1 MPCYLVITILLA
13 DHNMVNKA
21 AEELGFVEGK
31 DYAWNSGVV
40 TMYGRARGRE
50 NLLKQRYG
58 VVQSESLARR
68 KGYKTQRKVEQDG
81 AIQLRLTR

>member
-1 MPCYLVITILLA
+1 MPCYLVITILLQ
-13 DHNMVNKA
+13 DYSTVKKA
-21 AEELGFVEGK
+21 ADELGLVEGK
-31 DYAWNSGVV
+31 DYTWESGVV
-40 TMYGRARGRE
+40 QLLGRARGKE